1 MRLMQGQAIGLVEL
15 MGRIPDDADPAGGL
29 VRVMAGERF
38 VGLCR
43 LESGLVMPER
53 LVAQE
58 GPAAGG

>member
-29 VRVMAGERF
+29 VRVMAGGRF

-43 LESGLVMPER
+43 LDSALLVPER

-58 GPAAGG
+58 GPPAVG